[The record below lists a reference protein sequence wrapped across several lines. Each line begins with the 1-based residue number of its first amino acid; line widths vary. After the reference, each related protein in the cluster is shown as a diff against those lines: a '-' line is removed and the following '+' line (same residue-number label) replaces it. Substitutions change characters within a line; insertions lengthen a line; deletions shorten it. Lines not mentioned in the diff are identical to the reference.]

1 MSSPVI
7 TLHTVTGVDVELRIA
22 GPGTRSYAFIIDWH
36 IRLVLALAWL
46 FIGQALAAGG
56 EISAI
61 GSGRGASSAWV
72 WAPAAFIYFFY
83 HPVLE
88 IAMRGRTPGKR
99 FAGARIVTR
108 EGDIPGAGAL
118 LLRNVFRVIDSLPF
132 IYLVGL
138 AVVTFTQQ
146 HVRVGDV
153 AAGTLLV
160 ADHDSGAAAFAGG
173 TAGSATLSPQAADLI
188 QELMDR
194 WNALDEQQRLG
205 IARALLAR
213 LEPTLSA
220 DDLSQ
225 LDPLSLRS
233 RLAAKLGTPA

>member
-7 TLHTVTGVDVELRIA
+7 TLNTVTGADVELRIA
-22 GPGTRSYAFIIDWH
+22 GPGTRSYAFVIDWH
-36 IRLVLALAWL
+36 IRLVVALAWL
-46 FIGQALAAGG
+46 FVGQVVAAGG
-56 EISAI
+56 DVSAI

-72 WAPAAFIYFFY
+72 WLPAALIYFFY

-99 FAGARIVTR
+99 FAGARLVTR

-146 HVRVGDV
+146 HVRVGDL

-160 ADHDSGAAAFAGG
+160 LDHDSGAGAFVSG

-188 QELMDR
+188 QELLDR
-194 WNALDEQQRLG
+194 WNALDEQQRAS
-205 IARALLAR
+205 IARSLLAR
-213 LEPTLSA
+213 VEPALSA
-220 DDLSQ
+220 DDLAQ

-233 RLAAKLGTPA
+233 RLAARLATPA